1 MAPVW
6 LARSCLALLAAALL
20 LAASPAF
27 AQRPATVAEYQ
38 AKLKEYL
45 AARQPYEAEAAA
57 YWTSIAEK
65 RRARNAKRRNGEP
78 IVFDDYVLT
87 QPPIYRGPPR
97 PIDPTAPEKPPEPRP
112 EIPVAADFLRN
123 AAEHFHFVPQRP
135 QSESEFKREYA
146 KAAKAAGLTRDQIVG
161 IYAFETGG
169 DGTYDAQAGLV
180 PPRRNARAISPAV
193 GYNQLLSTNSI
204 DLLAEHGERIVAALR
219 RKAEALGGD
228 QRKALE
234 RKIEVLRR
242 IIAFTRTVP
251 NEWNEHD
258 KLAKTPAGI
267 GVHAIVFDRDIGPLL
282 QTQKLLDSVVFA
294 RRKGRTAPLTGAELE
309 MMNFTGDGNGYD
321 MVTMPEAFR
330 QRVPTA
336 NFFLQAGYERNP
348 IARRTGV
355 VSALFASINA
365 KMDQGSQQPGAREL
379 AAAFAD

>member
-1 MAPVW
+1 
-6 LARSCLALLAAALL
+6 
-20 LAASPAF
+20 
-27 AQRPATVAEYQ
+27 
-38 AKLKEYL
+38 
-45 AARQPYEAEAAA
+45 
-57 YWTSIAEK
+57 
-65 RRARNAKRRNGEP
+65 
-78 IVFDDYVLT
+78 
-87 QPPIYRGPPR
+87 
-97 PIDPTAPEKPPEPRP
+97 
-112 EIPVAADFLRN
+112 VAADFLRN

-204 DLLAEHGERIVAALR
+204 DILAEHGERIVAALR